1 MVAASARLDAGS
13 RCRVRVEVCAR
24 ATRMPTRAA
33 RMKHAAAMTESP
45 HSIANVPRAGLAESD
60 RNELLLIAGGA
71 VDSAA
76 RLLVDGRSHLGGLIA
91 KGDRDYA
98 TRVDLQVEDSIRGAL
113 ARARDIPFLG
123 EERGGE
129 LHAPLLWVL
138 DPVDGTTN
146 FIKGSPLCAIS
157 LALLSGGRPIF
168 GIVDLPLLG
177 ERYVARAGAGAYLNG
192 TRLHTPDVGRL
203 ADAVVGITDFA
214 VADDRSVENP
224 IHIALLARLAPQALG
239 VRAHGSAALDLA
251 WLAAGRLSASM
262 MLSNRAWD
270 VSAGVLL
277 AREAGALTY
286 DGDGSEHGVD
296 SRFTIASAPSLK
308 SSLIELLAAVG

>member
-1 MVAASARLDAGS
+1 MV
-13 RCRVRVEVCAR
+13 C
-24 ATRMPTRAA
+24 
-33 RMKHAAAMTESP
+33 AMTEPLHRTTPDLST
-45 HSIANVPRAGLAESD
+45 GLAESD
-60 RNELLLIAGGA
+60 ANELLLIAGGA

-76 RLLVDGRSHLGGLIA
+76 RLLIQGRSHLGGLIA

-98 TRVDLQVEDSIRGAL
+98 SRVDFQIEDSVRDAL
-113 ARARDIPFLG
+113 ARAKQEIPFLG
-123 EERGGE
+123 EERGGH

-157 LALLSGGRPIF
+157 LALLSDGQPIF

-177 ERYVARAGAGAYLNG
+177 ERYVARAGGGAYLNG
-192 TRLHTPDVGRL
+192 AQLHMPDTQQL

-224 IHIALLARLAPQALG
+224 IHIALLALG
-239 VRAHGSAALDLA
+239 VRTHGSAALDLA
-251 WLAAGRLSASM
+251 WLAAGRLGASM

-277 AREAGALTY
+277 AREAGGLTY
-286 DGDGSEHGVD
+286 DWDGSEHGVD
-296 SRFTIASAPSLK
+296 SRFTIASTPSLK
-308 SSLIELLAAVG
+308 RSLLELLPALR

>member
-1 MVAASARLDAGS
+1 MNLRLGQVNDA
-13 RCRVRVEVCAR
+13 
-24 ATRMPTRAA
+24 PTRLS
-33 RMKHAAAMTESP
+33 ESQ
-45 HSIANVPRAGLAESD
+45 AND
-60 RNELLLIAGGA
+60 LLLIAGG
-71 VDSAA
+71 VLDHAA
-76 RLLVDGRSHLGGLIA
+76 RLLVRGRSHVGGLIA
-91 KGDRDYA
+91 KHDRDYA
-98 TRVDLQVEDSIRGAL
+98 SRIDFQIEDYVKAAL
-113 ARARDIPFLG
+113 ASTQHDIPFLG
-123 EERGGE
+123 EERGGH

-157 LALLSGGRPIF
+157 LALLGDGQPIF

-177 ERYVARAGAGAYLNG
+177 ERYVARAGGGAYLNG
-192 TRLHTPDVGRL
+192 MRLRLPDVYRI
-203 ADAVVGITDFA
+203 ADAVIGITDFA
-214 VADDRSVENP
+214 VADDRLEENP
-224 IHIALLARLAPQALG
+224 IHISLLARLAPRALA
-239 VRAHGSAALDLA
+239 VRTHGSAALDLA

-286 DGDGSEHGVD
+286 DWDGSEHGVD

-308 SSLIELLAAVG
+308 RLLLELLPVER

>member
-1 MVAASARLDAGS
+1 M
-13 RCRVRVEVCAR
+13 
-24 ATRMPTRAA
+24 ATRMPTGAA
-33 RMKHAAAMTESP
+33 LMEHAAAMTESP
-45 HSIANVPRAGLAESD
+45 HSVANTPRAGLAESD
-60 RNELLLIAGGA
+60 GNELLLIAGGA

-76 RLLVDGRSHLGGLIA
+76 RMLTDGRSHLGGLIA

-98 TRVDLQVEDSIRGAL
+98 TRVDLRVEDSIRAAL
-113 ARARDIPFLG
+113 VRAARDIPFLG

-129 LHAPLLWVL
+129 LDAPLLWVL
-138 DPVDGTTN
+138 DPIDGTSN

-157 LALLSGGRPIF
+157 LALLSGGQPIF

-192 TRLHTPDVGRL
+192 TRLHMPDVGRL
-203 ADAVVGITDFA
+203 ADAVVGVTDFA
-214 VADDRSVENP
+214 VADDRLLENP

-239 VRAHGSAALDLA
+239 VRVHGSAALDLA

-277 AREAGALTY
+277 AREAGGLAY
-286 DGDGSEHGVD
+286 DRDGSEHGVD

-308 SSLIELLAAVG
+308 SSLTELLAAVG

>member
-1 MVAASARLDAGS
+1 MV
-13 RCRVRVEVCAR
+13 C
-24 ATRMPTRAA
+24 
-33 RMKHAAAMTESP
+33 AMTEP
-45 HSIANVPRAGLAESD
+45 LHRAVPDLSTSLAESD
-60 RNELLLIAGGA
+60 VNELLLVAGGA

-76 RLLVDGRSHLGGLIA
+76 RLLIQGRSHLGGLIA

-98 TRVDLQVEDSIRGAL
+98 SRVDFQIEDSIRDAL
-113 ARARDIPFLG
+113 ARATQDIPFLG
-123 EERGGE
+123 EERGGH

-138 DPVDGTTN
+138 DPIDGTTN

-157 LALLSGGRPIF
+157 LALLSDGQPIF

-177 ERYVARAGAGAYLNG
+177 ERYVARAGGGAYLNG
-192 TRLHTPDVGRL
+192 TRLHMPDTRRL

-224 IHIALLARLAPQALG
+224 IHIALLARLAPRALG
-239 VRAHGSAALDLA
+239 VRTHGSAALDLS
-251 WLAAGRLSASM
+251 WLAAGRLGASM

-277 AREAGALTY
+277 AREAGGLTY
-286 DGDGSEHGVD
+286 DWDGSEHGVD

-308 SSLIELLAAVG
+308 RSLLELLPALR

>member
-1 MVAASARLDAGS
+1 MTEPSLSTAAPL
-13 RCRVRVEVCAR
+13 
-24 ATRMPTRAA
+24 PTRL
-33 RMKHAAAMTESP
+33 TESD
-45 HSIANVPRAGLAESD
+45 G
-60 RNELLLIAGGA
+60 NELLLIAGGA
-71 VDSAA
+71 VDGAA
-76 RLLVDGRSHLGGLIA
+76 RLLVQGRSHLGGLIA

-98 TRVDLQVEDSIRGAL
+98 SRVDFQIEDAIRDAL
-113 ARARDIPFLG
+113 SHVARDIPFLG

-129 LHAPLLWVL
+129 LRAPLLWVL

-146 FIKGSPLCAIS
+146 LIKGSPLCAIS
-157 LALLSGGRPIF
+157 LALLSDGQPIF

-192 TRLHTPDVGRL
+192 TRLHIIDVHRL
-203 ADAVVGITDFA
+203 ADAVVGVTDFA
-214 VADDRSVENP
+214 VADDRFVENP
-224 IHIALLARLAPQALG
+224 IHIALLARLAPRALG

-277 AREAGALTY
+277 AREAGALAY

-296 SRFTIASAPSLK
+296 SRFTIASTPGLKDSL
-308 SSLIELLAAVG
+308 LELLPSS

>member
-1 MVAASARLDAGS
+1 
-13 RCRVRVEVCAR
+13 
-24 ATRMPTRAA
+24 
-33 RMKHAAAMTESP
+33 MTEPSLSAAPASP
-45 HSIANVPRAGLAESD
+45 TQLADSEG
-60 RNELLLIAGGA
+60 NELLLIAGGA

-76 RLLVDGRSHLGGLIA
+76 RLLVQGRSHLGALIA

-98 TRVDLQVEDSIRGAL
+98 SRVDFQIEDFVREAL
-113 ARARDIPFLG
+113 AAAQDIPFLG
-123 EERGGE
+123 EERGGH
-129 LHAPLLWVL
+129 LRAPLLWVL

-157 LALLSGGRPIF
+157 LALLSDGQPIF

-177 ERYVARAGAGAYLNG
+177 ERYVARAGGGAYLNG
-192 TRLHTPDVGRL
+192 AQLHMPDTQQL

-224 IHIALLARLAPQALG
+224 IHIALLARLAPRALG
-239 VRAHGSAALDLA
+239 VRTHGSAALDLA
-251 WLAAGRLSASM
+251 WVAAGRLGASM

-277 AREAGALTY
+277 AREAGGLTY
-286 DGDGSEHGVD
+286 DWDGSEHGVD

-308 SSLIELLAAVG
+308 SSLLELLRAG

>member
-1 MVAASARLDAGS
+1 
-13 RCRVRVEVCAR
+13 
-24 ATRMPTRAA
+24 
-33 RMKHAAAMTESP
+33 MTEPLHRTTPEVST
-45 HSIANVPRAGLAESD
+45 GLAESD
-60 RNELLLIAGGA
+60 ANELLLVAGGA

-76 RLLVDGRSHLGGLIA
+76 RLLIQGRSHLGGLIA

-98 TRVDLQVEDSIRGAL
+98 SRVDFQIEDSIRDAL
-113 ARARDIPFLG
+113 ARASQEIPFLG
-123 EERGGE
+123 EERGGH

-157 LALLSGGRPIF
+157 LALLSDGQPIF

-177 ERYVARAGAGAYLNG
+177 ERYVARAGGGAYLNG
-192 TRLHTPDVGRL
+192 ARLHMPDTGRL

-224 IHIALLARLAPQALG
+224 IHIALLARLAPRALG
-239 VRAHGSAALDLA
+239 VRTHGSAALDLA
-251 WLAAGRLSASM
+251 WLAAGRLGASL

-277 AREAGALTY
+277 AREAGGLAY
-286 DGDGSEHGVD
+286 DWDGSEHGVD

-308 SSLIELLAAVG
+308 GSLLELLTAV